1 MLDLFKETLPSIL
14 QTGNSII
21 SNDNED
27 EYPPFIVNRALSQHM
42 DCVVFA
48 NEMNVK
54 GHAAKKMQYDFLLN
68 SIRKYKRPFKKWSKP
83 EDDKERDRYLNA
95 IMVYYDYSRKR
106 AEEAITIL
114 TKEQLDKLVSKF
126 GGVIKNE

>member
-1 MLDLFKETLPSIL
+1 MSDLFKETLPSIL
-14 QTGNSII
+14 QTGNSVM

-27 EYPPFIVNRALSQHM
+27 EYPPFIVNRALSHHM

-68 SIRKYKRPFKKWSKP
+68 SIRKYKRPL
-83 EDDKERDRYLNA
+83 DRKSTRLNSSH
-95 IMVYYDYSRKR
+95 VSESRMPSS
-106 AEEAITIL
+106 A
-114 TKEQLDKLVSKF
+114 
-126 GGVIKNE
+126 